1 MGTFGVYQLLQLLVE
16 EPLLQQPLL
25 HQLLLQQLVSNLG
38 LEITI
43 VMMKTTMLHAS
54 LMVETAVI
62 ILPQTG
68 TGIAQLAN
76 VSNKNLV
83 KVLEA
88 LMFGSEITIAM
99 MKTTMPHA
107 NLMVEIVV
115 TILTNSGTGIA
126 QNAHA
131 FLANLDNVYGK
142 KRLAKQ
148 NITNNENDN
157 PLSILLNY

>member
-1 MGTFGVYQLLQLLVE
+1 MRRTRTFGVYQLLQLLVE

-25 HQLLLQQLVSNLG
+25 QQPLLQQLLLQQLVSNLG

-43 VMMKTTMLHAS
+43 AMMKTTMLHAN
-54 LMVETAVI
+54 LMVEIAVI

-88 LMFGSEITIAM
+88 LIIGSKITIAM

-115 TILTNSGTGIA
+115 TILPHSGTGIA
-126 QNAHA
+126 QNAHV

-142 KRLAKQ
+142 KTSP
-148 NITNNENDN
+148 IM
-157 PLSILLNY
+157 